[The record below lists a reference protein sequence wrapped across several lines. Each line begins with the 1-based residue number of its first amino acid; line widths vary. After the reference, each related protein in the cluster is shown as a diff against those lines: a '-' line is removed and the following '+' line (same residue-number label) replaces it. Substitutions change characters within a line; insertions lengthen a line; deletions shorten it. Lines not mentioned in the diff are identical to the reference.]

1 MTDDRVDERQ
11 QAVGDDGWDLADEL
25 YKHGEELGLSPVAAQ
40 VIAKAVLDSGVVVP
54 TAELDAAREANA
66 EMSQANGRLRGQEE
80 QARYALAAAER
91 AREEAQRERDELL
104 RQRAEFDTPMQRA
117 AEEAHERAERL
128 GEALDELVRL
138 KDGPRD
144 DAYRAAKDAA
154 WDRARA
160 ALARES
166 SPTDAC
172 TCGNGEAEEDR
183 GAVLRCPVHG
193 IASSPTEGE
202 CS

>member
-1 MTDDRVDERQ
+1 MADSASTKSEAPGERQ
-11 QAVGDDGWDLADEL
+11 QEWQAYECAHEHRFAIAPANLTVGRVVKCAVCGTIT
-25 YKHGEELGLSPVAAQ
+25 V
-40 VIAKAVLDSGVVVP
+40 KALEGDSGVVVP
-54 TAELDAAREANA
+54 KAEA
-66 EMSQANGRLRGQEE
+66 ESLVWEMGKQK
-80 QARYALAAAER
+80 AAAER